1 MARPGGESDKFGN
14 TYEGAWTVHHMLL
27 VLAGRAKAII
37 VEDIGDRARWLRDR
51 VDGVVETLTG
61 TTIRAASAEGGGV
74 QLALDGARETRME
87 VDHVMCGTG
96 FPRGHY
102 AAALLPEGTPGEDH
116 DRRRPPD
123 AEPRRRILRP
133 WPVLRRCPRRGQ
145 PWTLDAVRRRDAQ
158 RRAHPS
164 ALRPLVA
171 SAFVIQGRTRLSAA
185 ETWP

>member
-96 FPRGHY
+96 FPVDITRLPFFPKELRARITTVAGHPMLSRAGESSVRGLYFAGVH
-102 AAALLPEGTPGEDH
+102 AAASLGPSMRFVAGTH
-116 DRRRPPD
+116 NV
-123 AEPRRRILRP
+123 ARILARS
-133 WPVLRRCPRRGQ
+133 
-145 PWTLDAVRRRDAQ
+145 VRSSQAR
-158 RRAHPS
+158 S
-164 ALRPLVA
+164 
-171 SAFVIQGRTRLSAA
+171 
-185 ETWP
+185 